1 MRHSKA
7 GSRAGLSDDLEV
19 LADRA
24 VQRGAV
30 SRANDLRA
38 VAEHLRTKEDR
49 TVVGPAGP
57 GERRARS
64 TRVTLRRTVRGI
76 RTMTGRPAMSMVNR
90 LRKLLRLG

>member
-7 GSRAGLSDDLEV
+7 TSRAGLSHDLEV

-49 TVVGPAGP
+49 TGGGPPGP
-57 GERRARS
+57 VERRAQGRQGPCS
-64 TRVTLRRTVRGI
+64 DARELRRAAAASRI
-76 RTMTGRPAMSMVNR
+76 RPADQ
-90 LRKLLRLG
+90 

>member
-7 GSRAGLSDDLEV
+7 SSRTGLSHDLEV

-49 TVVGPAGP
+49 TGGGRPGPV
-57 GERRARS
+57 ERRARS
-64 TRVTLRRTVRGI
+64 TRTMLRR
-76 RTMTGRPAMSMVNR
+76 A
-90 LRKLLRLG
+90 LRKLRRLRGRRARQ